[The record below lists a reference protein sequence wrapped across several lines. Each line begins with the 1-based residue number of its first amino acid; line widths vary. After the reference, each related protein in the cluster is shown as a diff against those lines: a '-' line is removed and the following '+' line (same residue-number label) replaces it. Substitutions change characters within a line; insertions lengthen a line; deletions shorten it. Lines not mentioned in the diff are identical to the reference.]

1 LYHHSSHLSLQTTA
15 PTPPFPQNQNK
26 RTQNAPIL
34 KHNPTHQFQYRL
46 KTCGN
51 LSLGI
56 FTSSDTDTIPTAAT
70 STPVYSGAPER
81 KAVLLGH
88 IVATK
93 TTNPTVT
100 DDDMRVP
107 PPGTSTADAL
117 VGHREQGRTICVH
130 SLAILP
136 SFQRKGLGKTLM
148 RAWLQR
154 MQSHGI
160 GDRVALIAHEP
171 LVGYYEALGFEN
183 LGASKAQFAGGG
195 WFDMVRELKP
205 EESSEG
211 EGEF

>member
-1 LYHHSSHLSLQTTA
+1 LYHHPSPPSLQSTA
-15 PTPPFPQNQNK
+15 PTPENPKQKNAK
-26 RTQNAPIL
+26 RTHTETQP
-34 KHNPTHQFQYRL
+34 HNQFQYRL